1 MPTGY
6 ILDIE
11 FTWGFQAKIVGL
23 SKTSPSFYYPP
34 PTTILGAIAESIAKE
49 HNVSEFKGKE
59 IIPKLSE
66 NLLAIGIR
74 PVNCVPI
81 KYEDLNRIISLKI
94 TSGKLYPDPKNLR
107 ASFDSPATGKTIFS
121 VFDDNPPTLRFF
133 LVFKKKEIYL
143 NSEPVKLNEDIFW
156 KLHRIGSK
164 ESIVSVSYVKE
175 LLEQELAFS
184 EGKID
189 TNYSFP
195 AVGVNLIKEIDK
207 RWDVENYIDPFRIKA
222 YIPAKDYGFGENFV
236 NYMIPIKVSLLSSP
250 KYYVSLNEGF
260 VCYKWNEEK
269 VIGHG

>member
-81 KYEDLNRIISLKI
+81 KYEDL
-94 TSGKLYPDPKNLR
+94 
-107 ASFDSPATGKTIFS
+107 
-121 VFDDNPPTLRFF
+121 
-133 LVFKKKEIYL
+133 
-143 NSEPVKLNEDIFW
+143 
-156 KLHRIGSK
+156 
-164 ESIVSVSYVKE
+164 
-175 LLEQELAFS
+175 
-184 EGKID
+184 
-189 TNYSFP
+189 
-195 AVGVNLIKEIDK
+195 
-207 RWDVENYIDPFRIKA
+207 
-222 YIPAKDYGFGENFV
+222 
-236 NYMIPIKVSLLSSP
+236 
-250 KYYVSLNEGF
+250 
-260 VCYKWNEEK
+260 
-269 VIGHG
+269 